1 MKVII
6 SFDDGAQDD
15 IKVARMLK
23 RYGFKGIFFIPC
35 NSDLNED
42 EIKLLAKEGH
52 EIGGHTVSHPEDM
65 KKLSFEEQLAEI
77 DQNADWLEMITGK
90 KPKWFCYPR
99 GRYNSTTI
107 MAVEESSYKYARTT
121 LVGNYKNPKD
131 NYRIATS
138 VHIHPKR
145 AEYKGKSWLRYAYD
159 MLDKAYKEQDG
170 VFHVWGH
177 SWEIDQFELWHELEE
192 LLKRICELKRNKN
205 IGSRNNSDK
214 TKT

>member
-1 MKVII
+1 MKII
-6 SFDDGAQDD
+6 FSFDDGAQDD

-35 NSDLNED
+35 NSDLNEE
-42 EIKLLAKEGH
+42 EIKWLVDEGH
-52 EIGGHTVSHPEDM
+52 EVGGHTVSHPQDM
-65 KKLSFEEQLAEI
+65 KKLSYEEQMAEI

-90 KPKWFCYPR
+90 RPKWFCYPR
-99 GRYNSTTI
+99 GKYDANTV

-121 LVGNYKNPKD
+121 LVGNYKKPMD

-145 AEYKGKSWLRYAYD
+145 AEYNGKTWLSFAYN
-159 MLDKAYKEQDG
+159 MLNKASKEPDG

-177 SWEIDQFELWHELEE
+177 SWEINEFGIWNELEE
-192 LLKRICELKRNKN
+192 LLKRVYGLKRNKN
-205 IGSRNNSDK
+205 IGSNNNSDK
-214 TKT
+214 AKT